1 MYLLKSFTPLVPWS
15 KHFFWTCCFHKECQ
29 NLNSF
34 TYNESILC
42 PLLPHRKVAS
52 HRHTRVV
59 FVGGCK
65 AAPASCLYRVIY
77 YLQPQAL
84 PSSGHDVRYHVVIQL
99 ITEMLLLNSWEDLQV
114 QEDVLFTSEIWMI
127 IVCLFF
133 FWPMRNYCCKL
144 TLMKCRFFNL
154 WKFELK

>member
-84 PSSGHDVRYHVVIQL
+84 PSSGHDVRYYVVIQL
-99 ITEMLLLNSWEDLQV
+99 ITEMLLLNSWEDLPSAGRCFV
-114 QEDVLFTSEIWMI
+114 HIWNLNDY
-127 IVCLFF
+127 CLSLFF
-133 FWPMRNYCCKL
+133 LPMRNYCCKL